1 MTVLPFPRRGVYA
14 EQPLPPR
21 ITARDMALASARFW
35 TAYWLVPLL
44 LMADVLD
51 AVDRER

>member
-14 EQPLPPR
+14 VQPLPPR
-21 ITARDMALASARFW
+21 ITAGEVMLASAKFW

-44 LMADVLD
+44 MAADILD
-51 AVDRER
+51 AMDKPR